1 MILYHWLGNNNF
13 QQICVTVTPTPFV
26 ADDMP
31 TLKSIFDAISDDEG
45 SARGPVVP
53 TSPYSGDINPALPA
67 VSWTDSRESSLISR
81 N

>member
-1 MILYHWLGNNNF
+1 MISYHWFGNNNF
-13 QQICVTVTPTPFV
+13 QHFFVHVTPTPFV

-31 TLKSIFDAISDDEG
+31 GLKGIFDAISDDEG

-67 VSWTDSRESSLISR
+67 VSW
-81 N
+81 